1 MRFKSQLYTLSAV
14 CLLIISL
21 SGCSLW
27 ITYEIPDYSQITD
40 MDELEVD
47 ESFDYRTT
55 RLVSVSL
62 DYGSEYASVP
72 VLLYGTSDEDPDNRS
87 PEDEARSLLGKI
99 VLDSSGTFT
108 GDVSVPFVFKHI
120 ESVPLYLGLPSKLIP
135 INTMEAASVEYTAR
149 AGKELNASLLS
160 RSSGSSTAASEEI
173 DSRSIDSKSIVS
185 RSYEENG
192 FRYVLPFS
200 SDSAMAAYGLPEG
213 MKFIDVSSDLL
224 ENINASLPE
233 YQSVPE
239 AHPEFLEDED
249 EDNVTNLSLTEEANV
264 AVTFIHEG
272 ASYTNALAFLAYPE
286 GEAPEN
292 APGMQDNLDGDDV
305 NDMSIIFPNASFAYS
320 GGMLETGDIV
330 DLGNFPAGTVLY
342 WALIANSWSNSREEN
357 DEKEVYFSNP
367 EWNPESDPS
376 KKQHTV
382 LLKDLSGDDDEV
394 TFVVGFE
401 DLNRSY
407 GGDNDFNDLVFLV
420 TVDPVSAIKGI
431 NSIEETLGSSDTDG
445 DGVPDAQDEF
455 PNNPELTAE
464 TVHEGFIA
472 FEDQWPAKGDY
483 DFNDLAARCR
493 YTLRTDADNH
503 VRSFI
508 YDIEVQALGAGNKN
522 GLYLK
527 LPVQRSDL
535 LDAGGSLKQS
545 DEYDYGDPE
554 IVPDEKISAVSDD
567 TGDGT
572 VVKLFENANNAVF
585 DNGKTIINTY
595 PEEAFIVPSPVTG
608 SLYLDAAASVTVSDL
623 GDHPYDLFLLQEGN
637 GDHEIHLPNMPP
649 SGIED
654 QSLLGTAAD
663 DSNGIDRFYLTKNN
677 LPWALYLPGDWD
689 YPVERADITDTYNHF
704 AEWAMTGGRERSDW
718 YLDKEGYRNEENI
731 YSRD

>member
-1 MRFKSQLYTLSAV
+1 MKFKTLLFP
-14 CLLIISL
+14 LLTVSLLMFSL

-27 ITYEIPDYSQITD
+27 ITDEIPDYFQITD

-72 VLLYGTSDEDPDNRS
+72 VLLFGTTDDDPDNRS

-160 RSSGSSTAASEEI
+160 RSAGSSTAASDETA
-173 DSRSIDSKSIVS
+173 SRSIDS

-200 SDSAMAAYGLPEG
+200 SNSDWAAYGLPEG
-213 MKFIDVSSDLL
+213 MESVDVSSDLL

-239 AHPEFLEDED
+239 AHPEFLED

-286 GEAPEN
+286 EVVPDSDS
-292 APGMQDNLDGDDV
+292 APGMQDDLDGDDV

-320 GGMLETGDIV
+320 GGMLETGDTV

-342 WALIANSWSNSREEN
+342 WALIANSWSNSRGEN
-357 DEKEVYFSNP
+357 DEKGIYFSNP

-382 LLKDLSGDDDEV
+382 LLKDLSGDDEV

-431 NSIEETLGSSDTDG
+431 DSIKETLGSSDTDG

-493 YTLRTDADNH
+493 YTLRTDANNY

-545 DEYDYGDPE
+545 DEYDYDDPE
-554 IVPDEKISAVSDD
+554 IVSDGSLSAVS
-567 TGDGT
+567 DGT
-572 VVKLFENANNAVF
+572 VVKLFENANDAVF
-585 DNGKTIINTY
+585 DIGETIINTD
-595 PEEAFIVPSPVTG
+595 PGEAFIDPSPVTG
-608 SLYLDAAASVTVSDL
+608 SLYLDADASVTLSDL
-623 GDHPYDLFLLQEGN
+623 GDHPYDLFLLQNGN
-637 GDHEIHLPNMPP
+637 ETHEIHLPNMPP

-654 QSLLGTAAD
+654 QPLLGTAAD

-677 LPWALYLPGDWD
+677 LPWVLYLPGDWD
-689 YPVERADITDTYNHF
+689 YPVEVADITETYNHF

-731 YSRD
+731 YSKD